1 MKVIDFSLINDPTI
15 KQLSIDE
22 IHIVKNLNNPH
33 IIKYYNCFN
42 IGEKFYL
49 LMEFINN
56 DLKGYITI
64 HQNTKTQIPEHELW
78 QFFYQCMSG
87 LSYIH
92 QNNLIHRY
100 IKPTN
105 LFLTDDKVIKIGDF
119 RFLAKRK
126 YNQNNQNEFEQL
138 NKWFSKRKSY
148 DR

>member
-22 IHIVKNLNNPH
+22 IYIVKNLNNPH

-64 HQNTKTQIPEHELW
+64 HQNMKTQIPEHELW

-92 QNNLIHRY
+92 QNIFLLLVCPYLSQNLLI
-100 IKPTN
+100 IKW
-105 LFLTDDKVIKIGDF
+105 
-119 RFLAKRK
+119 K
-126 YNQNNQNEFEQL
+126 YLQI
-138 NKWFSKRKSY
+138 
-148 DR
+148 